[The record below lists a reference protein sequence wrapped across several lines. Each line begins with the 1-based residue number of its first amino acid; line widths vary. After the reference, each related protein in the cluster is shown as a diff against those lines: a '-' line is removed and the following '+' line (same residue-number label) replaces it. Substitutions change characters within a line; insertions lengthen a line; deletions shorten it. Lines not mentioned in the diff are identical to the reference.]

1 MDAVLIRIND
11 FRCCPAEETT
21 TALPRKPSRSS
32 ARSWGQGAG
41 PGALLLINP
50 NSGGCCGIFLA
61 SLPSSL
67 GQKAAG
73 QAGTEIFPV
82 EKKNQCLVGGRF
94 AACGGLRARGRR
106 GAPGE
111 DTGSPWG
118 GCGRPGAPCPRE
130 MEGMGIPPTDR
141 WDLKVPLK
149 VKIKMLFG

>member
-1 MDAVLIRIND
+1 MLPGRGNNNGSASQTQPVLCGD
-11 FRCCPAEETT
+11 
-21 TALPRKPSRSS
+21 L
-32 ARSWGQGAG
+32 GAG
-41 PGALLLINP
+41 CGAGGSAPDKPQLRGLLRHLSCFPPLQPRAKSSWAGRDRDFPRGKKKI
-50 NSGGCCGIFLA
+50 SA
-61 SLPSSL
+61 SS
-67 GQKAAG
+67 
-73 QAGTEIFPV
+73 
-82 EKKNQCLVGGRF
+82 GGRF

-130 MEGMGIPPTDR
+130 VEGIGIPPTDR